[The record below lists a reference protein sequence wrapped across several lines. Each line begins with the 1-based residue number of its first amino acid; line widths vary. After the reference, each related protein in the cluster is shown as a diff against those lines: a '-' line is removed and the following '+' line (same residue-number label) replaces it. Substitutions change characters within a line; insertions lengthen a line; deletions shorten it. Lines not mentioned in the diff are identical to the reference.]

1 MTVINF
7 PGKGGSCDP
16 HSYLLRSL
24 NGKKLTP
31 YISGLALTKH
41 TVCVGTEIR
50 GGSGCPLPLKYVEV
64 VSWTNQQPAVFSDTP
79 ACNMASSSNSGFVVL
94 THVYPQQSGAAAPA
108 VCTTQHVTSVMGK
121 FLKGDPKALGTVQ
134 IMIGVMEVL
143 FGIVLAINAE
153 SLAVYS
159 GIVFWGALMFISSGA
174 LSVAASNKPNNCL
187 VRAALVMNILCT
199 IAAAIAIIL
208 LSLDYVFDMGYYGCY
223 DSENTYGSCE
233 EYRRWFKNMSNG
245 TRGVL
250 MVFSVLEFI
259 ISICVSAFACRAVCH
274 SSSPQVIY
282 MAPAS
287 GQVTS
292 ENPLMSTPCA
302 YETAVLGQ
310 GVMDSVKTEQPPKYE
325 EVQP

>member
-1 MTVINF
+1 
-7 PGKGGSCDP
+7 
-16 HSYLLRSL
+16 
-24 NGKKLTP
+24 
-31 YISGLALTKH
+31 
-41 TVCVGTEIR
+41 
-50 GGSGCPLPLKYVEV
+50 
-64 VSWTNQQPAVFSDTP
+64 
-79 ACNMASSSNSGFVVL
+79 MASSSNSGFVVL

-134 IMIGVMEVL
+134 IMIGVMEIL
-143 FGIVLAINAE
+143 FGIVLAINAD
-153 SLAVYS
+153 SFAVYS

-187 VRAALVMNILCT
+187 VRAALVMNILST

-208 LSLDYVFDMGYYGCY
+208 LSLDYAFVLRYYGCY
-223 DSENTYGSCE
+223 DYEYRYGYCE
-233 EYRRWFKNMSNG
+233 EYRRWLKNMSNG

-274 SSSPQVIY
+274 SSSP
-282 MAPAS
+282 
-287 GQVTS
+287 
-292 ENPLMSTPCA
+292 
-302 YETAVLGQ
+302 TAVLGQ

>member
-1 MTVINF
+1 
-7 PGKGGSCDP
+7 
-16 HSYLLRSL
+16 
-24 NGKKLTP
+24 
-31 YISGLALTKH
+31 
-41 TVCVGTEIR
+41 
-50 GGSGCPLPLKYVEV
+50 
-64 VSWTNQQPAVFSDTP
+64 
-79 ACNMASSSNSGFVVL
+79 MASSSNSGFVVL

-108 VCTTQHVTSVMGK
+108 VCTTQNVTSVMGK
-121 FLKGDPKALGTVQ
+121 FLKRDPKALGTVQ
-134 IMIGVMEVL
+134 IMIGVIEIL
-143 FGIVLAINAE
+143 FGIVLAINAD

-159 GIVFWGALMFISSGA
+159 GNVFWGALMFISSGA

-187 VRAALVMNILCT
+187 VRAALVMNILST

-208 LSLDYVFDMGYYGCY
+208 LSLDYALEIRYSCY
-223 DSENTYGSCE
+223 NSENTYGSCE
-233 EYRRWFKNMSNG
+233 RYRRWFKNMSNG

-250 MVFSVLEFI
+250 IVFSVLEFI
-259 ISICVSAFACRAVCH
+259 ISICLSAFACRAVCH

-292 ENPLMSTPCA
+292 ETPLMSTPCA